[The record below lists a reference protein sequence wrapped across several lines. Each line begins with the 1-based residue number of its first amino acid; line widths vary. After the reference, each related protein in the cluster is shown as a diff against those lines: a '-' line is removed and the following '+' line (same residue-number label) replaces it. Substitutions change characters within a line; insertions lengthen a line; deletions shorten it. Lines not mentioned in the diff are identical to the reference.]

1 MHRNYL
7 SELLHNYSP
16 SDSNEIISK
25 QLMIDFISNNP
36 DCFERT
42 LSHGHFTASCWLVN
56 KSMDRALLTHHA
68 KLNTWLQLGG
78 HCDGDSNIIA
88 VALKEA
94 QEESGLFNIKLV
106 SEQIFDID
114 VHAIP
119 ANSREPG
126 HLHYD
131 VRFLVQVLDDAP
143 LIISPESKDL
153 CWFGMDVLALPTKEL
168 SIVRMFNK
176 WLALRGQIVTFS

>member
-7 SELLHNYSP
+7 TDLLHNYLP
-16 SDSNEIISK
+16 SDANEVVAK
-25 QLMIDFISNNP
+25 QLMLDFIANNA

-42 LSHGHFTASCWLVN
+42 LLQGHFTASCWLVN
-56 KSMDRALLTHHA
+56 KAMDRALLTHHA

-78 HCDGDSNIIA
+78 HCDGDSNISA

-94 QEESGLFNIKLV
+94 QEESGLLNIKLV
-106 SEQIFDID
+106 SREIFDID

-119 ANSREPG
+119 ANSREPA

-153 CWFGMDVLALPTKEL
+153 CWFGTDASSLPTTEL
-168 SIVRMFNK
+168 SILRMFNK
-176 WLALRGQIVTFS
+176 WLALRPGVTFS